1 MQTFACGYCIFLMQK
16 KNNILKR
23 NVTLHQNNYLYK
35 RLTLIN
41 VMMKQVNIQFPLR
54 MLGLLLG
61 LFLSV
66 GAFAQIE
73 VKGHVKDATGEPI
86 IGATVRVAGT
96 QTATVSDFDGN
107 FVLKAN
113 QGADI
118 TISYV
123 GYQQATVKAAPSL
136 TVTLQDDQTVL
147 QDVVVIG
154 YGTVRKSDATGS
166 VMSVEA
172 DQLNKGLATSPA
184 DLLQGKTPGVQITTN
199 SGAPGAGSTIRIR
212 GGSSLSASNDPL
224 IVIDGLP
231 ISSTE
236 ISGGDVLNTINPN
249 DIESFSILKDASA
262 TAIYGSRASNGVI
275 LITTKKGKAGSKP
288 RVNVDMSGSFKT
300 VAKKVDV
307 LGADAFREFFMAN
320 YGDNAD
326 AVAAL
331 GNANTK
337 WQDEIYRSA
346 FSEEINA
353 SVTGGYVS
361 KESTFKMPYRVSAGF
376 LNNDGT
382 LKTTGMSRG
391 TVGINLTPT
400 LLNDRLTINLNG
412 KGVFTH
418 NSYADEGAIGAAVQ
432 YDPLK
437 PVDSMWMSNG
447 APNTMS
453 TLNPVAMLNQ
463 QNKDSYVRRFVGNAQ
478 FDYKFKFLP
487 GLRANL
493 NLGLDFSTTTGW
505 NISDQ
510 YSEVSYH
517 DKVQNGTGAWEKY
530 TQLRRDQT
538 LEFYLAYAKELK
550 EIYSRFDVLAGYS
563 WQRFYNKTTDKKIA
577 NDGSGQEYDVSK
589 PIFMTESYLVSFY
602 GRLNYTL
609 LDRYLLTFTLR
620 DDGTSRFQNNK
631 WGLFPSAALAWR
643 ISEEPFMKNADWLSN
658 LKLRLGYGITG
669 QQNINQGDY
678 PSIPTVHTN
687 QGGSYYMFG
696 NGIVVPITAKGYA
709 SQIKWEETTTYNI
722 GLDFGFARNR
732 INGSIDVYKRKTN
745 DLLNKVPVAS
755 GTNLTNYLLMNV
767 GDMENK
773 GIEAALNVVPIEKK
787 DLRWEIGFNIAYNK
801 NKITRLTA
809 SDDPSYLGV
818 EAGDISGGVGNK
830 IQIQQVGNPI
840 NSFYVYQQVYD
851 EAGKPLEGV
860 YVDRN
865 FDGQIT
871 DDDRYVYYKPDAD
884 VNLGLNTE
892 LSYKKWTLSASLRSS
907 LGNYVYNNV
916 ASNTEMKADM
926 WTNNFICNRVSTAPY
941 SNFAQAQYK
950 SDYYVQ
956 NASFLK
962 LDKVTLAYNI
972 APWVRVNFTAQ
983 NIFTITKYDGVDPEV
998 ANGIDNNM
1006 YPRSRNFILGASF
1019 NF

>member
-1 MQTFACGYCIFLMQK
+1 
-16 KNNILKR
+16 
-23 NVTLHQNNYLYK
+23 
-35 RLTLIN
+35 
-41 VMMKQVNIQFPLR
+41 
-54 MLGLLLG
+54 MLGLILG

-73 VKGHVKDATGEPI
+73 VKGHVKDAAGEDI
-86 IGATVRVAGT
+86 IGATVRVEGT

-113 QGADI
+113 QGA
-118 TISYV
+118 TISVSYV
-123 GYQQATVKAAPSL
+123 GYQTATVKAAP
-136 TVTLQDDQTVL
+136 TVEVTLQDDATVL

-184 DLLQGKTPGVQITTN
+184 DLLQGKTPGVQIVST
-199 SGAPGAGSTIRIR
+199 SGAPGASSKIRIR

-236 ISGGDVLNTINPN
+236 ISGGDMLNTINPN

-288 RVNVDMSGSFKT
+288 RINVDMSGTFKT

-307 LGADAFREFFMAN
+307 LSADAFREFFMAN
-320 YGDNAD
+320 YGTNAD

-331 GNANTK
+331 GNANTN
-337 WQDEIYRSA
+337 WQDEIYRNTFA
-346 FSEEINA
+346 EEINA
-353 SVTGGYVS
+353 SVSGGYVS
-361 KESTFKMPYRVSAGF
+361 GNKVFKMPYRVSAGF
-376 LNNDGT
+376 LNNDGN

-391 TVGINLTPT
+391 NFGFNLTPT
-400 LLNDRLTINLNG
+400 LFDDRLTINLNG

-418 NSYADEGAIGAAVQ
+418 NKFADEGAIGSAIQ
-432 YDPLK
+432 YNPLK
-437 PVDSMWMSNG
+437 PVDNKWESNG

-453 TLNPVAMLNQ
+453 TLNPVFQLNEQ
-463 QNKDSYVRRFVGNAQ
+463 HKSSYVRRFVGNAQ
-478 FDYKFKFLP
+478 FDYKFKFLD

-493 NLGLDFSTTTGW
+493 NLGLDISTTSGW
-505 NISDQ
+505 NISDYQ
-510 YSEVSYH
+510 SEVSYH
-517 DKVQNGTGAWEKY
+517 NKVENGTGLWEKY

-550 EIYSRFDVLAGYS
+550 EINSRFDVLAGYS
-563 WQRFYNKTTDKKIA
+563 WQHFYNKTTNEKKS
-577 NDGSGQEYDVSK
+577 NDGNNKYLYGDPTLFK
-589 PIFMTESYLVSFY
+589 TESYLISFY
-602 GRLNYTL
+602 GRLNYTFM
-609 LDRYLLTFTLR
+609 DRYLLTFTIR

-631 WGLFPSAALAWR
+631 WGVFPSAALAWR
-643 ISEEPFMKNADWLSN
+643 INEENFMKNVDWLSN
-658 LKLRLGYGITG
+658 LKLRLGWGITG

-678 PSIPTVHTN
+678 PSIATYHTN
-687 QGGSYYMFG
+687 QHGSLYMFG
-696 NGIVVPITAKGYA
+696 NNVIIPITPKGYA

-722 GLDFGFARNR
+722 GLDFGFLGNR
-732 INGSIDVYKRKTN
+732 INGSIDVYMRKTK

-755 GTNLTNYLLMNV
+755 GTNLTNYLLTNV

-773 GIEAALNVVPIEKK
+773 GIEGALNVVPIEQK

-809 SDDPSYLGV
+809 SDDPSYPGV
-818 EAGDISGGVGNK
+818 EDGGISGGVGNK
-830 IQIQQVGNPI
+830 IQIQKVGNPM
-840 NSFYVYQQVYD
+840 NSFYVLQQVYD
-851 EAGKPLEGV
+851 ETGKPLEGI

-865 FDGQIT
+865 HDGQIT
-871 DDDRYVYYKPDAD
+871 DDDRYVYYKPDPD
-884 VNLGLNTE
+884 VIIGLNTE
-892 LSYKKWTLSASLRSS
+892 LSYKKWTLSAAFRSF

-941 SNFAQAQYK
+941 SNFKQAQYK

-962 LDKVTLAYNI
+962 LDKITLAYNI

-983 NIFTITKYDGVDPEV
+983 NVFTITKYDGVDPEV

>member
-1 MQTFACGYCIFLMQK
+1 
-16 KNNILKR
+16 
-23 NVTLHQNNYLYK
+23 
-35 RLTLIN
+35 
-41 VMMKQVNIQFPLR
+41 MKQVNIQFPLR

-66 GAFAQIE
+66 GAFAQID

-86 IGATVRVAGT
+86 IGATVRVANS
-96 QTATVSDFDGN
+96 QAATITDFDGN

-123 GYQQATVKAAPSL
+123 GYQAATVKAAPNL
-136 TVTLQDDQTVL
+136 TVTLQDDQTIL

-154 YGTVRKSDATGS
+154 YGTVKKSDATGS

-199 SGAPGAGSTIRIR
+199 SGAPGAGSKIRIR

-231 ISSTE
+231 ISSTD

-275 LITTKKGKAGSKP
+275 LITTKKGKAGAKP
-288 RVNVDMSGSFKT
+288 RINVDMSGTFKT

-331 GNANTK
+331 GSANTN
-337 WQDEIYRSA
+337 WQDEIYQTA
-346 FSEEINA
+346 FAEEINA

-361 KESTFKMPYRVSAGF
+361 KEKTFKMPYRVSAGF

-382 LKTTGMSRG
+382 LKTTAMNRS
-391 TVGINLTPT
+391 TVGFNLTPT
-400 LLNDRLTINLNG
+400 LLDDRLTINLNG

-432 YDPLK
+432 YNPLK
-437 PVDSMWMSNG
+437 PVDYKWESNG

-453 TLNPVAMLNQ
+453 TLNPVAMLNE

-478 FDYKFKFLP
+478 FDYKFKFLD

-493 NLGLDFSTTTGW
+493 NLGLDISTTSGW
-505 NISDQ
+505 NVSDYQ
-510 YSEVSYH
+510 SEISYH
-517 DKVQNGTGAWEKY
+517 NKIENGTGAWEKY

-538 LEFYLAYAKELK
+538 LEFYLAYARELK
-550 EIYSRFDVLAGYS
+550 EISSRFDVMAGYS
-563 WQRFYNKTTDKKIA
+563 WQHFYNETTNDKVA
-577 NDGSGQEYDVSK
+577 NDGSNARIYGDPTLYK
-589 PIFMTESYLVSFY
+589 TESYLISFY

-609 LDRYLLTFTLR
+609 LDRYLFTFTLR

-643 ISEEPFMKNADWLSN
+643 ISEEPFLQNVDWLSN

-669 QQNINQGDY
+669 QQNINSGDY
-678 PSIPTVHTN
+678 PSIATYHTN
-687 QGGSYYMFG
+687 QSGSFYMFG
-696 NGIVVPITAKGYA
+696 NGVVIPVTPRGFDPD
-709 SQIKWEETTTYNI
+709 IKWEETTTYNI

-732 INGSIDVYKRKTN
+732 INGSIDVYKRKTK

-801 NKITRLTA
+801 NEITKLTA
-809 SDDPSYLGV
+809 SEDPSYLGV
-818 EAGDISGGVGNK
+818 ETGGISGGVGNN

-840 NSFYVYQQVYD
+840 NSFFVFQQVYGED
-851 EAGKPLEGV
+851 GKPLEGV

-865 FDGQIT
+865 YDGQIT

-884 VNLGLNTE
+884 VNIGLNTE

-956 NASFLK
+956 NASYLK
-962 LDKVTLAYNI
+962 LDKVTLAYNLTD
-972 APWVRVNFTAQ
+972 WCRLNFTAQ
-983 NIFTITKYDGVDPEV
+983 NIFTITNYDGVDPEV
-998 ANGIDNNM
+998 GNGIDNNM

>member
-1 MQTFACGYCIFLMQK
+1 
-16 KNNILKR
+16 
-23 NVTLHQNNYLYK
+23 
-35 RLTLIN
+35 
-41 VMMKQVNIQFPLR
+41 MMKQVNIQIPLR

-86 IGATVRVAGT
+86 IGATVRVDGT

-113 QGADI
+113 QGANI

-123 GYQQATVKAAPSL
+123 GYQNATVKAAPSVE
-136 TVTLQDDQTVL
+136 VTLVDDETVL

-184 DLLQGKTPGVQITTN
+184 DLLQGKTPGVQITTDG
-199 SGAPGAGSTIRIR
+199 GAPGAGAKIRIR

-231 ISSTE
+231 ISSTD

-275 LITTKKGKAGSKP
+275 LITTKKGKAGAKP
-288 RVNVDMSGSFKT
+288 RVNIDMSGTFKT

-307 LGADAFREFFMAN
+307 LSPEAFRNFFMNN

-331 GNANTK
+331 GTSSTK
-337 WQDEIYRSA
+337 WQDEIYRTA
-346 FSEEINA
+346 FAEEINA

-361 KESTFKMPYRVSAGF
+361 GSKAFKMPYRVSAGF

-400 LLNDRLTINLNG
+400 LLDDRLTINLNG

-418 NSYADEGAIGAAVQ
+418 NKFADEGAIGAAVQ

-437 PVDSMWMSNG
+437 PVDHKWENNG
-447 APNTMS
+447 VINTMS
-453 TLNPVAMLNQ
+453 TLNPVAMLNEQ
-463 QNKDSYVRRFVGNAQ
+463 HRSSYVRRFVGNAQ
-478 FDYKFKFLP
+478 FDYKFKFLD

-493 NLGLDFSTTTGW
+493 NLGLDFSTTSGW
-505 NISDQ
+505 TVSDPG
-510 YSEVSYH
+510 SEVSYH
-517 DKVQNGTGAWEKY
+517 NKVENGTGAWEKY

-550 EIYSRFDVLAGYS
+550 QIYSRFDILAGYS
-563 WQRFYNKTTDKKIA
+563 WQHFYNKTTDEKKA
-577 NDGSGQEYDVSK
+577 NDGSGLEYPVSK
-589 PIFMTESYLVSFY
+589 PLFKTESYLISFY

-631 WGLFPSAALAWR
+631 WGVFPSAALAWR
-643 ISEEPFMKNADWLSN
+643 VNEESFLKNVDWLSN
-658 LKLRLGYGITG
+658 LKLRLGWGITG
-669 QQNINQGDY
+669 QQNIGQGDY
-678 PSIPTVHTN
+678 PSIPTYHTN
-687 QGGSYYMFG
+687 QAGSLYQFG
-696 NGIVVPITAKGYA
+696 NSVITPITPRGYA
-709 SQIKWEETTTYNI
+709 AEIKWEETTTYNI
-722 GLDFGFARNR
+722 GLDFGFANNR
-732 INGSIDVYKRKTN
+732 INGSVDVYQRKTK
-745 DLLNKVPVAS
+745 DLLNEVPVAS

-773 GIEAALNVVPIEKK
+773 GIEVALNFVPIEKK
-787 DLRWEIGFNIAYNK
+787 DLHWEFGVNLAYNK

-818 EAGDISGGVGNK
+818 ETGDISGGVGNH
-830 IQIQQVGNPI
+830 IQIHQVGNPMS
-840 NSFYVYQQVYD
+840 SFFVFQQVYD

-865 FDGQIT
+865 RDGQIT
-871 DDDRYVYYKPDAD
+871 DDDRYIYYKPDAD
-884 VNLGLNTE
+884 VNIGFNTE
-892 LSYKKWTLSASLRSS
+892 VSYKKWTLSASLRSS
-907 LGNYVYNNV
+907 LGNYVYNNI

-926 WTNNFICNRVSTAPY
+926 WTNSFICNRVSTAPY
-941 SNFAQAQYK
+941 TNFNQAQYR

-956 NASFLK
+956 NASYLK

-972 APWVRVNFTAQ
+972 TDWVRVNFTAQ
-983 NIFTITKYDGVDPEV
+983 NIFTITNYDGVDPEV
-998 ANGIDNNM
+998 GNGIDNNM
-1006 YPRSRNFILGASF
+1006 YPRPRNFILGASF

>member
-1 MQTFACGYCIFLMQK
+1 
-16 KNNILKR
+16 
-23 NVTLHQNNYLYK
+23 
-35 RLTLIN
+35 
-41 VMMKQVNIQFPLR
+41 MKQVNIQIPLR

-86 IGATVRVAGT
+86 IGATVRVVGT

-123 GYQQATVKAAPSL
+123 GYQTLTVKAAPSL
-136 TVTLQDDQTVL
+136 NVTLQDDQTVL

-199 SGAPGAGSTIRIR
+199 GGAPGAGSTIRIR

-231 ISSTE
+231 ISSTG

-275 LITTKKGKAGSKP
+275 LITTKKGKAGAKP
-288 RVNVDMSGSFKT
+288 RVNVDMSGTFKT

-307 LGADAFREFFMAN
+307 LGGDSFRDFFMAN
-320 YGDNAD
+320 YGDNES

-331 GNANTK
+331 GSANTN
-337 WQDEIYRSA
+337 WQDEIYKEA
-346 FSEEINA
+346 FAEEINA

-361 KESTFKMPYRVSAGF
+361 KEGGFKMPYRVSAGF
-376 LNNDGT
+376 LNNDGN
-382 LKTTGMSRG
+382 LKTSNMNRS
-391 TVGINLTPT
+391 TVGFNLTPT
-400 LLNDRLTINLNG
+400 LLEDRLTINLNG

-418 NSYADEGAIGAAVQ
+418 NSFADEGAIGAAVQ
-432 YDPLK
+432 YNPLQ
-437 PVDSMWMSNG
+437 PVYNSDGSFFRWESNG

-453 TLNPVAMLNQ
+453 TLNPVAMLNE

-478 FDYKFKFLP
+478 FDYKFKFLE

-505 NISDQ
+505 NVTDKE
-510 YSEVSYH
+510 SEISYH
-517 DKVQNGTGAWEKY
+517 NKVENGTGLWEKY

-550 EIYSRFDVLAGYS
+550 EISSRFDVLAGYS
-563 WQRFYNKTTDKKIA
+563 WQHFFNKTTDDKVS
-577 NDGSGQEYDVSK
+577 NDGNNTLLYGDPTLFK
-589 PIFMTESYLVSFY
+589 TESYLVSFY

-643 ISEEPFMKNADWLSN
+643 ISEEPFLKNADWLSN

-678 PSIPTVHTN
+678 PSIPTYHTN
-687 QGGSYYMFG
+687 QHGSLYWFG
-696 NGIVVPITAKGYA
+696 NSVITPITPKGYA
-709 SQIKWEETTTYNI
+709 AQIKWEETTTYNI

-732 INGSIDVYKRKTN
+732 INGSIDVYQRKTK
-745 DLLNKVPVAS
+745 DLLNTVPVAA

-767 GDMENK
+767 GDLENK
-773 GIEAALNVVPIEKK
+773 GIEGALNVVPIEKK
-787 DLRWEIGFNIAYNK
+787 DLRWEIGINVAYNK
-801 NKITRLTA
+801 NEITRLTA
-809 SDDPSYLGV
+809 SDDPSYPGV
-818 EAGDISGGVGNK
+818 ETGGISGGVGNNV
-830 IQIQQVGNPI
+830 QIHKVGNPVS
-840 NSFYVYQQVYD
+840 SFYVYQQVYD

-865 FDGQIT
+865 HDGQIT

-884 VNLGLNTE
+884 VNIGLNTE

-926 WTNNFICNRVSTAPY
+926 WTNNFICNRVATAPY
-941 SNFAQAQYK
+941 TNFSQAQYK

-972 APWVRVNFTAQ
+972 CDWARVNFTAQ
-983 NIFTITKYDGVDPEV
+983 NLFTITNYDGVDPEV
-998 ANGIDNNM
+998 AGGIDNNM

>member
-1 MQTFACGYCIFLMQK
+1 
-16 KNNILKR
+16 
-23 NVTLHQNNYLYK
+23 
-35 RLTLIN
+35 
-41 VMMKQVNIQFPLR
+41 
-54 MLGLLLG
+54 MLALFVGLLLT
-61 LFLSV
+61 V
-66 GAFAQIE
+66 GAFAQQIT

-86 IGATVRVAGT
+86 IGATVKVAGA
-96 QTATVSDFDGN
+96 QQGTVSDFDGN
-107 FVLKAN
+107 FTLKAD
-113 QGADI
+113 QGQ
-118 TISYV
+118 TLSVSYI
-123 GYQQATVKAAPSL
+123 GYQTATVKAAPSIQ
-136 TVTLQDDQTVL
+136 VTLLDDQTVL

-154 YGTVRKSDATGS
+154 YGTVKKSDATGS

-184 DLLQGKTPGVQITTN
+184 DLLQGKTPGVSITTN
-199 SGAPGAGSTIRIR
+199 SGAPGAGSKIRIR

-231 ISSTE
+231 ISSTD

-275 LITTKKGKAGSKP
+275 LITTKKGKAGAKP
-288 RVNVDMSGSFKT
+288 RVSIDMSASVKT

-307 LGADAFREFFMAN
+307 LGADAFRDFFMAN
-320 YGDNAD
+320 YGGNAD

-331 GNANTK
+331 GNASTK
-337 WQDEIYRSA
+337 WQDEIYRTA

-353 SVTGGYVS
+353 SVAGGYVA
-361 KESTFKMPYRVSAGF
+361 KELDFKMPYRLSAGF

-391 TVGINLTPT
+391 TVGLNLTPT
-400 LLNDRLTINLNG
+400 LLEDRLTINLNG

-437 PVDSMWMSNG
+437 PVYNDDGTFHYWMSNG

-453 TLNPVAMLNQ
+453 TLNPVALLEQ

-478 FDYKFKFLP
+478 FDYKFKFLE

-505 NISDQ
+505 NVSDYQ
-510 YSEVSYH
+510 SETSYH
-517 DKVQNGTGAWEKY
+517 DKTQNGTGAWEKY

-550 EIYSRFDVLAGYS
+550 ELKSRFDVLGGYS
-563 WQRFYNKTTDKKIA
+563 WQRFYNSTTDMKIA
-577 NDGSGQEYDVSK
+577 NDGSEKEYSVDK
-589 PIFMTESYLVSFY
+589 PVFKTESYLVSFY

-609 LDRYLLTFTLR
+609 MDRYLLTATLR
-620 DDGTSRFQNNK
+620 NDGTSRFQNNK
-631 WGLFPSAALAWR
+631 WGLFPSVALAWR
-643 ISEEPFMKNADWLSN
+643 ISEEAFLKNVDALSN

-678 PSIPTVHTN
+678 PSIATYHTN

-696 NGIVVPITAKGYA
+696 NNVIVPITAKGYD
-709 SQIKWEETTTYNI
+709 SNIKWEETTTYNV
-722 GLDFGFARNR
+722 GLDFGFLRNR
-732 INGSIDVYKRKTN
+732 INGSIDVYKRVTN

-773 GIEAALNVVPIEKK
+773 GIEVALNVVPIEQK
-787 DLRWEIGFNIAYNK
+787 DLRWEIGVNVAYNK
-801 NKITRLTA
+801 NEITRLTA

-818 EAGDISGGVGNK
+818 ETGDISGGVGNH

-840 NSFYVYQQVYD
+840 NSFYVFQQVYD

-865 FDGQIT
+865 RDGKIT

-884 VNLGLNTE
+884 VNIGLNTE

-926 WTNNFICNRVSTAPY
+926 WTNNFICNRVESATY
-941 SNFAQAQYK
+941 SDFSQAQYR
-950 SDYYVQ
+950 SDYYVE
-956 NASFLK
+956 NASWLK

-972 APWVRVNFTAQ
+972 CDWARVNFTAQ
-983 NIFTITKYDGVDPEV
+983 NVFTITNYKGVDPEV
-998 ANGIDNNM
+998 GNGIDNNM
-1006 YPRSRNFILGASF
+1006 YPRPRTFLVGASF

>member
-1 MQTFACGYCIFLMQK
+1 
-16 KNNILKR
+16 
-23 NVTLHQNNYLYK
+23 
-35 RLTLIN
+35 
-41 VMMKQVNIQFPLR
+41 MKQVNIQVPLR
-54 MLGLLLG
+54 MLGLILG

-73 VKGHVKDATGEPI
+73 VKGHVKDATGEDI
-86 IGATVRVAGT
+86 IGATVRVEGT

-113 QGADI
+113 EGATI
-118 TISYV
+118 TVSYV
-123 GYQQATVKAAPSL
+123 GYQTATVKAAP
-136 TVTLQDDQTVL
+136 TVEVTLVDDETVL

-154 YGTVRKSDATGS
+154 YGSVRKSDATGS

-184 DLLQGKTPGVQITTN
+184 DLLQGKTPGVQIVTN
-199 SGAPGAGSTIRIR
+199 SGAPGAGAKIRIR

-236 ISGGDVLNTINPN
+236 ISGGDMLNTINPN

-288 RVNVDMSGSFKT
+288 RINVDMSGTFKT

-307 LGADAFREFFMAN
+307 LSADAFREFFMAN
-320 YGDNAD
+320 YGTNAD

-331 GNANTK
+331 GNANTN
-337 WQDEIYRSA
+337 WQDEIYRNTFA
-346 FSEEINA
+346 EEINA
-353 SVTGGYVS
+353 SVSGGYVS
-361 KESTFKMPYRVSAGF
+361 GNKTFKMPYRVSAGF
-376 LNNDGT
+376 LNNDGN
-382 LKTTGMSRG
+382 LKTTGMSRTNFG
-391 TVGINLTPT
+391 FNLTPT
-400 LLNDRLTINLNG
+400 LFDDRLTINLNG

-418 NSYADEGAIGAAVQ
+418 NKFADEGAIGSAIQ
-432 YDPLK
+432 YNPLK
-437 PVDSMWMSNG
+437 SVDSKWESNG

-453 TLNPVAMLNQ
+453 TLNPVFQLNEQ
-463 QNKDSYVRRFVGNAQ
+463 HKSSYVRRFVGNAQ
-478 FDYKFKFLP
+478 FDYKFKFLD

-493 NLGLDFSTTTGW
+493 NLGLDISTTSGW
-505 NISDQ
+505 NISDYQ
-510 YSEVSYH
+510 SEVSYH
-517 DKVQNGTGAWEKY
+517 NKVENGTGLFEKY

-563 WQRFYNKTTDKKIA
+563 WQHFYNKTTNEKVS
-577 NDGSGQEYDVSK
+577 NDGNNTYLYGDPTLFK
-589 PIFMTESYLVSFY
+589 TESFLISFY

-609 LDRYLLTFTLR
+609 LDRYLLTFTIR

-631 WGLFPSAALAWR
+631 WGVFPSAALAWR
-643 ISEEPFMKNADWLSN
+643 ISEENFMKSADWLSN
-658 LKLRLGYGITG
+658 LKLRLGWGITG

-678 PSIPTVHTN
+678 PSIATYHTN
-687 QGGSYYMFG
+687 QHGSLYMFG
-696 NGIVVPITAKGYA
+696 NNVIIPITPKGYA
-709 SQIKWEETTTYNI
+709 PQIKWEETTTYNI
-722 GLDFGFARNR
+722 GLDFGFLGNR
-732 INGSIDVYKRKTN
+732 INGSIDVYQRKTK

-755 GTNLTNYLLMNV
+755 GTNLTNYLLTNV

-773 GIEAALNVVPIEKK
+773 GIEGALNVVPIEQK
-787 DLRWEIGFNIAYNK
+787 DLRLEIGFNITYNK

-809 SDDPSYLGV
+809 SDDPSYPGV
-818 EAGDISGGVGNK
+818 EDGGISGGVGNK
-830 IQIQQVGNPI
+830 IQIQKVGNPM
-840 NSFYVYQQVYD
+840 NSFYVLQQVYD

-865 FDGQIT
+865 HDGQIT
-871 DDDRYVYYKPDAD
+871 DDDRYVYYKPDPD
-884 VNLGLNTE
+884 VIIGLNTE
-892 LSYKKWTLSASLRSS
+892 LSYKKWTFSAAFRSF

-941 SNFAQAQYK
+941 SNFQQAQYK

-962 LDKVTLAYNI
+962 LDKVTVAYNI

-983 NIFTITKYDGVDPEV
+983 NVFTISKYDGVDPEV

>member
-1 MQTFACGYCIFLMQK
+1 
-16 KNNILKR
+16 
-23 NVTLHQNNYLYK
+23 
-35 RLTLIN
+35 
-41 VMMKQVNIQFPLR
+41 MMKQVNIQIPLR

-86 IGATVRVAGT
+86 IGATVRVDGT

-113 QGADI
+113 QGANI

-123 GYQQATVKAAPSL
+123 GYQNATVKAAPSVE
-136 TVTLQDDQTVL
+136 VTLVDDETVL

-184 DLLQGKTPGVQITTN
+184 DLLQGKTPGVQITTDG
-199 SGAPGAGSTIRIR
+199 GAPGAGAKIRIR

-231 ISSTE
+231 ISSTD

-275 LITTKKGKAGSKP
+275 LITTKKGKAGAKP
-288 RVNVDMSGSFKT
+288 RVNIDMSGTFKT

-307 LGADAFREFFMAN
+307 LSPEAFRDFFMAN

-331 GNANTK
+331 GTSSTK
-337 WQDEIYRSA
+337 WQDEIYRTA
-346 FSEEINA
+346 FAEEINA

-361 KESTFKMPYRVSAGF
+361 GSKAFKMPYRVSAGF

-400 LLNDRLTINLNG
+400 LLDDRLTINLNG

-418 NSYADEGAIGAAVQ
+418 NKFADEGAIGAAVQ

-437 PVDSMWMSNG
+437 PVDHKWENNG
-447 APNTMS
+447 VINTMS
-453 TLNPVAMLNQ
+453 TLNPVAMLNEQ
-463 QNKDSYVRRFVGNAQ
+463 HRSSYVRRFVGNAQ
-478 FDYKFKFLP
+478 FDYKFKFLD

-493 NLGLDFSTTTGW
+493 NLGLDFSTTSGW
-505 NISDQ
+505 TVSDPG
-510 YSEVSYH
+510 SEVSYH
-517 DKVQNGTGAWEKY
+517 NKVENGTGAWEKY

-550 EIYSRFDVLAGYS
+550 QIYSRFDILAGYS
-563 WQRFYNKTTDKKIA
+563 WQHFYNKTTDEKKA
-577 NDGSGQEYDVSK
+577 NDGSGLEYPVSK
-589 PIFMTESYLVSFY
+589 PLFKTESYLISFY

-631 WGLFPSAALAWR
+631 WGVFPSAALAWR
-643 ISEEPFMKNADWLSN
+643 VNEESFLKNVDWLSN
-658 LKLRLGYGITG
+658 LKLRLGWGITG
-669 QQNINQGDY
+669 QQNIGQGDY
-678 PSIPTVHTN
+678 PSIPTYHTN
-687 QGGSYYMFG
+687 QAGSLYQFG
-696 NGIVVPITAKGYA
+696 NSVITPITPRGYA
-709 SQIKWEETTTYNI
+709 AEIKWEETTTYNI
-722 GLDFGFARNR
+722 GLDFGFANNR
-732 INGSIDVYKRKTN
+732 INGSVDVYQRKTK
-745 DLLNKVPVAS
+745 DLLNEVPVAS

-773 GIEAALNVVPIEKK
+773 GIEVALNFVPIEKK
-787 DLRWEIGFNIAYNK
+787 DLHWEFGVNLAYNK

-818 EAGDISGGVGNK
+818 ETGGISGGVGNH
-830 IQIQQVGNPI
+830 IQIHQVGNPMS
-840 NSFYVYQQVYD
+840 SFFVFQQVYD

-865 FDGQIT
+865 RDGQIT
-871 DDDRYVYYKPDAD
+871 DDDRYIYYKPDAD
-884 VNLGLNTE
+884 VNIGFNTE
-892 LSYKKWTLSASLRSS
+892 VSYKKWTLSASLRSS
-907 LGNYVYNNV
+907 LGNYVYNNI

-926 WTNNFICNRVSTAPY
+926 WTNSFICNRVSTAPY
-941 SNFAQAQYK
+941 TNFNQAQYR

-956 NASFLK
+956 NASYLK

-972 APWVRVNFTAQ
+972 TDWVRVNFTAQ
-983 NIFTITKYDGVDPEV
+983 NIFTITNYDGVDPEV
-998 ANGIDNNM
+998 GNGIDNNM
-1006 YPRSRNFILGASF
+1006 YPRPRNFIIGASF

>member
-1 MQTFACGYCIFLMQK
+1 
-16 KNNILKR
+16 
-23 NVTLHQNNYLYK
+23 
-35 RLTLIN
+35 
-41 VMMKQVNIQFPLR
+41 MKQVNIQFPLR
-54 MLGLLLG
+54 MLGLILG

-66 GAFAQIE
+66 SAFAQIE
-73 VKGHVKDATGEPI
+73 VKGHVKDAAGEDI
-86 IGATVRVAGT
+86 IGATVRVDGT
-96 QTATVSDFDGN
+96 QTATVTDFDGN

-113 QGADI
+113 QGATI
-118 TISYV
+118 LISYV
-123 GYQQATVKAAPSL
+123 GYQTATVKAAPSVE
-136 TVTLQDDQTVL
+136 VTLVDDETVL

-184 DLLQGKTPGVQITTN
+184 DLLQGKTPGVQITTDG
-199 SGAPGAGSTIRIR
+199 GAPGAGAKIRIR

-231 ISSTE
+231 ISSTG

-275 LITTKKGKAGSKP
+275 LITTKKGKAGAKP
-288 RVNVDMSGSFKT
+288 RVNIDLSGTFKT

-307 LGADAFREFFMAN
+307 LSPEAFRDFFMAN

-331 GNANTK
+331 GTSSTK

-346 FSEEINA
+346 FAEEINA

-361 KESTFKMPYRVSAGF
+361 GSKAFKMPYRVSAGF

-400 LLNDRLTINLNG
+400 LLDDRLTINLNG

-418 NSYADEGAIGAAVQ
+418 NKFYDPGVIPAAVQ

-437 PVDSMWMSNG
+437 PVDHKWENNG
-447 APNTMS
+447 VINTMS
-453 TLNPVAMLNQ
+453 TLNPVALLNEQ
-463 QNKDSYVRRFVGNAQ
+463 HRSSYVRRFVGNAQ
-478 FDYKFKFLP
+478 FDYKFKFLD

-493 NLGLDFSTTTGW
+493 NLGLDFSTTSGW
-505 NISDQ
+505 TVSDPG
-510 YSEVSYH
+510 SEVSYH
-517 DKVQNGTGAWEKY
+517 NKVENGTGAWEKY

-550 EIYSRFDVLAGYS
+550 QIYSRFDILAGYS
-563 WQRFYNKTTDKKIA
+563 WQHFYNKTTSDKKA
-577 NDGSGQEYDVSK
+577 NDGSEARIYGDPTLFK
-589 PIFMTESYLVSFY
+589 TESYLISFY

-631 WGLFPSAALAWR
+631 WGVFPSAALAWR
-643 ISEEPFMKNADWLSN
+643 VNEESFLKNVDWLSN
-658 LKLRLGYGITG
+658 LKLRLGWGITG
-669 QQNINQGDY
+669 QQNIGQGDY
-678 PSIPTVHTN
+678 PSIPTYHTN
-687 QGGSYYMFG
+687 QAGSLYQFG
-696 NGIVVPITAKGYA
+696 NSVITPITPKGYA
-709 SQIKWEETTTYNI
+709 AEIKWEETTTYNI
-722 GLDFGFARNR
+722 GLDFGFVNNR
-732 INGSIDVYKRKTN
+732 INGSVDVYQRKTK
-745 DLLNKVPVAS
+745 DLLNEVPVAS

-773 GIEAALNVVPIEKK
+773 GIEVALNFVPIEKK
-787 DLRWEIGFNIAYNK
+787 DLHWEFGVNLAYNK

-818 EAGDISGGVGNK
+818 ETGGISGGVGNH
-830 IQIQQVGNPI
+830 IQIHQVGNPMS
-840 NSFYVYQQVYD
+840 SFFVFQQVYD

-865 FDGQIT
+865 RDGQIT
-871 DDDRYVYYKPDAD
+871 DDDRYIYYKPDAD
-884 VNLGLNTE
+884 VNIGFNTE
-892 LSYKKWTLSASLRSS
+892 VSYKKWTLSASLRSS
-907 LGNYVYNNV
+907 LGNYVYNNI

-926 WTNNFICNRVSTAPY
+926 WTNSFICNRVSTAPY
-941 SNFAQAQYK
+941 TNFNQAQYR

-956 NASFLK
+956 NASYLK

-972 APWVRVNFTAQ
+972 TDWVRVNFTAQ
-983 NIFTITKYDGVDPEV
+983 NIFTITNYDGVDPEV
-998 ANGIDNNM
+998 GNGIDNNM
-1006 YPRSRNFILGASF
+1006 YPRPRNFILGASF

>member
-1 MQTFACGYCIFLMQK
+1 
-16 KNNILKR
+16 
-23 NVTLHQNNYLYK
+23 
-35 RLTLIN
+35 
-41 VMMKQVNIQFPLR
+41 MKQVNIQVPSR
-54 MLGLLLG
+54 MLALFVGLLLT
-61 LFLSV
+61 V
-66 GAFAQIE
+66 GAFAQQIT

-86 IGATVRVAGT
+86 IGATVKVAGA
-96 QTATVSDFDGN
+96 QQGTVSDFDGN
-107 FVLKAN
+107 FTLKAD
-113 QGADI
+113 QGQ
-118 TISYV
+118 TLSVSYI
-123 GYQQATVKAAPSL
+123 GYQTATVKAAPSIQ
-136 TVTLQDDQTVL
+136 VTLLDDQTVL

-154 YGTVRKSDATGS
+154 YGTVKKSDATGS

-184 DLLQGKTPGVQITTN
+184 DLLQGKTPGVSITTN
-199 SGAPGAGSTIRIR
+199 SGAPGAGSKIRIR

-231 ISSTE
+231 ISSTD

-275 LITTKKGKAGSKP
+275 LITTKKGKAGAKP
-288 RVNVDMSGSFKT
+288 RVSIDMSASVKT

-307 LGADAFREFFMAN
+307 LGADAFRDFFMAN
-320 YGDNAD
+320 YGGNAD

-331 GNANTK
+331 GNASTK
-337 WQDEIYRSA
+337 WQDEIYRTA

-353 SVTGGYVS
+353 SVAGGYVA
-361 KESTFKMPYRVSAGF
+361 KELDFKMPYRLSAGF

-391 TVGINLTPT
+391 TVGLNLTPT
-400 LLNDRLTINLNG
+400 LLEDRLTINLNG

-437 PVDSMWMSNG
+437 PVYNDDGTFHYWMSNG

-453 TLNPVAMLNQ
+453 TLNPVALLEQ

-478 FDYKFKFLP
+478 FDYKFKFLE

-505 NISDQ
+505 NVSDYQ
-510 YSEVSYH
+510 SETSYH
-517 DKVQNGTGAWEKY
+517 DKTQNGTGAWEKY

-550 EIYSRFDVLAGYS
+550 ELKSRFDVLGGYS
-563 WQRFYNKTTDKKIA
+563 WQRFYNSTTDMKIA
-577 NDGSGQEYDVSK
+577 NDGSEKEYSVDK
-589 PIFMTESYLVSFY
+589 PVFKTESYLVSFY

-609 LDRYLLTFTLR
+609 MDRYLLTATLR
-620 DDGTSRFQNNK
+620 NDGTSRFQNNK
-631 WGLFPSAALAWR
+631 WGLFPSVALAWR
-643 ISEEPFMKNADWLSN
+643 ISEEAFLKNVDALSN

-678 PSIPTVHTN
+678 PSIATYHTN

-696 NGIVVPITAKGYA
+696 NNVIVPITAKGYD
-709 SQIKWEETTTYNI
+709 SNIKWEETTTYNV
-722 GLDFGFARNR
+722 GLDFGFLRNR
-732 INGSIDVYKRKTN
+732 INGSIDVYKRVTN

-773 GIEAALNVVPIEKK
+773 GIEVALNVVPIEQK
-787 DLRWEIGFNIAYNK
+787 DLRWEIGVNVAYNK
-801 NKITRLTA
+801 NEITRLTA

-818 EAGDISGGVGNK
+818 ETGDISGGVGNH

-840 NSFYVYQQVYD
+840 NSFYVFQQVYD

-865 FDGQIT
+865 RDGKIT

-884 VNLGLNTE
+884 VNIGLNTE

-926 WTNNFICNRVSTAPY
+926 WTNNFICNRVESATC
-941 SNFAQAQYK
+941 SNFAQAQYR
-950 SDYYVQ
+950 SDYYVE
-956 NASFLK
+956 NASWLK

-972 APWVRVNFTAQ
+972 CDWARVNLTAQ
-983 NIFTITKYDGVDPEV
+983 NVFTITNYKGVDPEV
-998 ANGIDNNM
+998 GNGIDNNM
-1006 YPRSRNFILGASF
+1006 YPRPRTFLVGASF

>member
-1 MQTFACGYCIFLMQK
+1 
-16 KNNILKR
+16 
-23 NVTLHQNNYLYK
+23 
-35 RLTLIN
+35 
-41 VMMKQVNIQFPLR
+41 MMKQVNIQIPLR
-54 MLGLLLG
+54 MLGLILG

-73 VKGHVKDATGEPI
+73 VKGHVKDAAGEDI
-86 IGATVRVAGT
+86 IGATVRVEGT

-107 FVLKAN
+107 FVLKAKE
-113 QGADI
+113 GA
-118 TISYV
+118 TLVVSYV
-123 GYQQATVKAAPSL
+123 GYQNATVKAAP
-136 TVTLQDDQTVL
+136 TVEVTLVDDETVL

-154 YGTVRKSDATGS
+154 YGSVRKSDATGS

-184 DLLQGKTPGVQITTN
+184 DLLQGKTPGVQIVTN
-199 SGAPGAGSTIRIR
+199 SGAPGAGAKIRIR

-236 ISGGDVLNTINPN
+236 ISGGDMLNTINPN

-288 RVNVDMSGSFKT
+288 RINVDMSGTFKT

-307 LGADAFREFFMAN
+307 LSADAFREFFMAN
-320 YGDNAD
+320 YGTNAD

-331 GNANTK
+331 GNANTN
-337 WQDEIYRSA
+337 WQDEIYRNTFA
-346 FSEEINA
+346 EEINA
-353 SVTGGYVS
+353 SVSGGYVS
-361 KESTFKMPYRVSAGF
+361 GNKTFKMPYRVSAGF
-376 LNNDGT
+376 LNNDGN
-382 LKTTGMSRG
+382 LKTTGMSRTNFG
-391 TVGINLTPT
+391 FNLTPT
-400 LLNDRLTINLNG
+400 LFDDRLTINLNG

-418 NSYADEGAIGAAVQ
+418 NKFADEGAIGSAIQ
-432 YDPLK
+432 YNPLK
-437 PVDSMWMSNG
+437 SVDSKWESNG

-453 TLNPVAMLNQ
+453 TLNPVFQLNEQ
-463 QNKDSYVRRFVGNAQ
+463 HKSSYVRRFVGNAQ
-478 FDYKFKFLP
+478 FDYKFKFLD

-493 NLGLDFSTTTGW
+493 NLGLDISTTSGW
-505 NISDQ
+505 NISDYQ
-510 YSEVSYH
+510 SEVSYH
-517 DKVQNGTGAWEKY
+517 NKVENGTGLFEKY

-563 WQRFYNKTTDKKIA
+563 WQHFYNKTTNEKVS
-577 NDGSGQEYDVSK
+577 NDGNNTYLYGDPTLFK
-589 PIFMTESYLVSFY
+589 TESFLISFY

-609 LDRYLLTFTLR
+609 LDRYLLTFTIR

-631 WGLFPSAALAWR
+631 WGVFPSAALAWR
-643 ISEEPFMKNADWLSN
+643 ISEENFMKSADWLSN
-658 LKLRLGYGITG
+658 LKLRLGWGITG

-678 PSIPTVHTN
+678 PSIATYHTN
-687 QGGSYYMFG
+687 QHGSLYMFG
-696 NGIVVPITAKGYA
+696 NNVIIPITPKGYA
-709 SQIKWEETTTYNI
+709 PKIKWEETTTYNI
-722 GLDFGFARNR
+722 GLDFGFLGNR
-732 INGSIDVYKRKTN
+732 INGSIDVYQRKTK

-755 GTNLTNYLLMNV
+755 GTNLTNYLLTNV

-773 GIEAALNVVPIEKK
+773 GIEGALNVVPIEQK
-787 DLRWEIGFNIAYNK
+787 DLRLEIGFNITYNK

-809 SDDPSYLGV
+809 SDDPSYPGV
-818 EAGDISGGVGNK
+818 EDGGISGGVGNK
-830 IQIQQVGNPI
+830 IQIQKVGNPM
-840 NSFYVYQQVYD
+840 NSFYVLQQVYD

-865 FDGQIT
+865 HDGQIT
-871 DDDRYVYYKPDAD
+871 DDDRYVYYKPDPD
-884 VNLGLNTE
+884 VIIGLNTE
-892 LSYKKWTLSASLRSS
+892 LSYKKWTFSAAFRSF

-941 SNFAQAQYK
+941 SNFQQAQYK

-962 LDKVTLAYNI
+962 LDKVTVAYNI

-983 NIFTITKYDGVDPEV
+983 NVFTISKYDGVDPEV

>member
-1 MQTFACGYCIFLMQK
+1 
-16 KNNILKR
+16 
-23 NVTLHQNNYLYK
+23 
-35 RLTLIN
+35 
-41 VMMKQVNIQFPLR
+41 MKQVNIQVPLR
-54 MLGLLLG
+54 MLG
-61 LFLSV
+61 
-66 GAFAQIE
+66 
-73 VKGHVKDATGEPI
+73 DAAGEDI
-86 IGATVRVAGT
+86 IGATIRVEGT

-113 QGADI
+113 EGA
-118 TISYV
+118 TLVVSYV
-123 GYQQATVKAAPSL
+123 GYQNATVKAAPFVE
-136 TVTLQDDQTVL
+136 VTLQDDATVL

-184 DLLQGKTPGVQITTN
+184 DLLQGKTPGVQIVST
-199 SGAPGAGSTIRIR
+199 SGAPGASSKIRIR

-236 ISGGDVLNTINPN
+236 ISGGDMLNTINPN

-288 RVNVDMSGSFKT
+288 RINVDMSGTFKT

-307 LGADAFREFFMAN
+307 LSADAFREFFMAN
-320 YGDNAD
+320 YGTNAD

-331 GNANTK
+331 GNANTN
-337 WQDEIYRSA
+337 WQDEIYRNTFA
-346 FSEEINA
+346 EEINA
-353 SVTGGYVS
+353 SVSGGYVS
-361 KESTFKMPYRVSAGF
+361 GNKVFKMPYRVSAGF
-376 LNNDGT
+376 LNNDGN

-391 TVGINLTPT
+391 NFGFNLTPT
-400 LLNDRLTINLNG
+400 LFDDRLTINLNG

-418 NSYADEGAIGAAVQ
+418 NKFADEGAIGSAIQ
-432 YDPLK
+432 YNPLK
-437 PVDSMWMSNG
+437 PVDNKWESNG

-453 TLNPVAMLNQ
+453 TLNPVFQLNEQ
-463 QNKDSYVRRFVGNAQ
+463 HKSSYVRRFVGNAQ
-478 FDYKFKFLP
+478 FDYKFKFLD

-493 NLGLDFSTTTGW
+493 NLGLDISTTSGW
-505 NISDQ
+505 NISDYQ
-510 YSEVSYH
+510 SEVSYH
-517 DKVQNGTGAWEKY
+517 NKVENGTGLWEKY

-550 EIYSRFDVLAGYS
+550 EINSRFDVLAGYS
-563 WQRFYNKTTDKKIA
+563 WQHFYNKTTNEKKS
-577 NDGSGQEYDVSK
+577 NDGNNKYLYGDPTLFK
-589 PIFMTESYLVSFY
+589 TESYLISFY
-602 GRLNYTL
+602 GRLNYTFM
-609 LDRYLLTFTLR
+609 DRYLLTFTIR

-631 WGLFPSAALAWR
+631 WGVFPSAALAWR
-643 ISEEPFMKNADWLSN
+643 ISEENFMKNVDWLSN
-658 LKLRLGYGITG
+658 LKLRLGWGITG

-678 PSIPTVHTN
+678 PSIATYHTN
-687 QGGSYYMFG
+687 QHGSLYMFG
-696 NGIVVPITAKGYA
+696 NNVIIPITPKGYA

-722 GLDFGFARNR
+722 GLDFGFLGNR
-732 INGSIDVYKRKTN
+732 INGSIDVYMRKTK

-755 GTNLTNYLLMNV
+755 GTNLTNYLLTNV

-773 GIEAALNVVPIEKK
+773 GIEGALNVVPIEQK

-809 SDDPSYLGV
+809 SDDPSYPGV
-818 EAGDISGGVGNK
+818 EDGGISGGVGNK
-830 IQIQQVGNPI
+830 IQIQKVGNPM
-840 NSFYVYQQVYD
+840 NSFYVLQQVYD
-851 EAGKPLEGV
+851 ETGKPLEGI

-865 FDGQIT
+865 HDGQIT
-871 DDDRYVYYKPDAD
+871 DDDRYVYYKPDPD
-884 VNLGLNTE
+884 VIIGLNTE
-892 LSYKKWTLSASLRSS
+892 LSYKKWTLSAAFRSF

-941 SNFAQAQYK
+941 SNFQQAQYK

-962 LDKVTLAYNI
+962 LDKITLAYNI

-983 NIFTITKYDGVDPEV
+983 NVFTITKYDGVDPEV

>member
-1 MQTFACGYCIFLMQK
+1 
-16 KNNILKR
+16 
-23 NVTLHQNNYLYK
+23 
-35 RLTLIN
+35 
-41 VMMKQVNIQFPLR
+41 MKQVNIQFPLR
-54 MLGLLLG
+54 MLGLILG

-66 GAFAQIE
+66 SAFAQID

-86 IGATVRVAGT
+86 IGATVRVDGT
-96 QTATVSDFDGN
+96 QTATITDFDGN
-107 FVLKAN
+107 FAVKAN
-113 QGADI
+113 QGA
-118 TISYV
+118 TLSISYV
-123 GYQQATVKAAPSL
+123 GYVTAQVKAAPN
-136 TVTLQDDQTVL
+136 VVVVLQDDQTVL

-199 SGAPGAGSTIRIR
+199 SGAPGAGSKIRIR

-231 ISSTE
+231 ISSTD

-275 LITTKKGKAGSKP
+275 LITTKKGKAGAKP
-288 RVNVDMSGSFKT
+288 RINVDMSGSFKT

-307 LGADAFREFFMAN
+307 LSADEFREFFMDN

-331 GNANTK
+331 GSANTN
-337 WQDEIYRSA
+337 WQDKIYQTA
-346 FSEEINA
+346 FAEEINA
-353 SVTGGYVS
+353 SVTGGYVANQGD
-361 KESTFKMPYRVSAGF
+361 FKMPYRVSAGF

-391 TVGINLTPT
+391 TVGFNLTPT

-432 YDPLK
+432 YNPLK
-437 PVDSMWMSNG
+437 DVDHKWMSNG
-447 APNTMS
+447 AYNTMS
-453 TLNPVAMLNQ
+453 TLNPVAQLNE

-478 FDYKFKFLP
+478 FDYKFKFLD

-505 NISDQ
+505 NVSDEG
-510 YSEVSYH
+510 SEVSYH
-517 DKVQNGTGAWEKY
+517 DKAQNGTGAWEKY

-550 EIYSRFDVLAGYS
+550 EIQSRFDILAGYS
-563 WQRFYNKTTDKKIA
+563 WQHFYNSTTDRKIA
-577 NDGSGQEYDVSK
+577 NDGSGIEYAVDK
-589 PIFMTESYLVSFY
+589 PIFKTESYLVSFY
-602 GRLNYTL
+602 GRLNYSL
-609 LDRYLLTFTLR
+609 MDRYLLTFTLR

-643 ISEEPFMKNADWLSN
+643 ISEEPFLKNAEWLSN

-669 QQNINQGDY
+669 QQNINNGDY
-678 PSIPTVHTN
+678 PSIATYHTN
-687 QGGSYYMFG
+687 QNGSLYMFG
-696 NGIVVPITAKGYA
+696 NSVITPITPKGFDPN
-709 SQIKWEETTTYNI
+709 IKWEETTTYNI

-732 INGSIDVYKRKTN
+732 INGSVDVYMRKTN
-745 DLLNKVPVAS
+745 DLLNKVPVGS

-773 GIEAALNVVPIEKK
+773 GIEGALNVVAIEKK
-787 DLRWEIGFNIAYNK
+787 DLRWEVGVNVAYNK

-809 SDDPSYLGV
+809 SDDPSYAGV

-830 IQIQQVGNPI
+830 IQIQKVGNPI
-840 NSFYVYQQVYD
+840 NSFYVYQQVYGED
-851 EAGKPLEGV
+851 GKPLEGV

-865 FDGQIT
+865 HDGQIT

-892 LSYKKWTLSASLRSS
+892 LSYKKWTLSASFRSS
-907 LGNYVYNNV
+907 LGNYVYNNI

-926 WTNNFICNRVSTAPY
+926 WTNNFICNRVATATY
-941 SNFAQAQYK
+941 SNFNQAQYK

-956 NASFLK
+956 NASYLK

-972 APWVRVNFTAQ
+972 ADWVRVNFTAQ
-983 NIFTITKYDGVDPEV
+983 NIFTITNYKGVDPEV
-998 ANGIDNNM
+998 GNGIDNNM

>member
-1 MQTFACGYCIFLMQK
+1 MQ
-16 KNNILKR
+16 
-23 NVTLHQNNYLYK
+23 
-35 RLTLIN
+35 
-41 VMMKQVNIQFPLR
+41 MMKQVNIQFPLR
-54 MLGLLLG
+54 MLGLILG

-66 GAFAQIE
+66 SAFAQIE
-73 VKGHVKDATGEPI
+73 VKGHVKDDTGEAI
-86 IGATVRVAGT
+86 IGATVRVDGT
-96 QTATVSDFDGN
+96 QTATVTDFDGN

-113 QGADI
+113 QGANI

-123 GYQQATVKAAPSL
+123 GYQNATVKAAPSVE
-136 TVTLQDDQTVL
+136 VTLVDDETVL

-154 YGTVRKSDATGS
+154 YGSVRKSDATGS
-166 VMSVEA
+166 VTSVEA

-184 DLLQGKTPGVQITTN
+184 DLLQGKTPGVQVTTN
-199 SGAPGAGSTIRIR
+199 SGAPGAGAKIRIR

-236 ISGGDVLNTINPN
+236 ISGGDLLNTINPN

-275 LITTKKGKAGSKP
+275 LITTKKGKAGAKP
-288 RVNVDMSGSFKT
+288 RINVDMSGTFKT

-307 LGADAFREFFMAN
+307 LSADAFRDFFTAN

-326 AVAAL
+326 AMAAL

-337 WQDEIYRSA
+337 WQDEIYKNA
-346 FSEEINA
+346 FAEEINA

-361 KESTFKMPYRVSAGF
+361 KEQAFKMPYRVSAGF

-391 TVGINLTPT
+391 TLGFNLTPT
-400 LLNDRLTINLNG
+400 LFDDRLTINLNA

-418 NSYADEGAIGAAVQ
+418 NKFADEGAIGAAVQ
-432 YDPLK
+432 YNPLK
-437 PVDSMWMSNG
+437 SVDHKWESNG

-453 TLNPVAMLNQ
+453 TLNPVAMLNEQ
-463 QNKDSYVRRFVGNAQ
+463 HKSSYVRRFIGNAQ
-478 FDYKFKFLP
+478 FDYKFKFLD

-493 NLGLDFSTTTGW
+493 NLGIDYSTTSGW
-505 NISDQ
+505 NITDMG
-510 YSEVSYH
+510 SEISYH
-517 DKVQNGTGAWEKY
+517 NKVENGTGLWEKY
-530 TQLRRDQT
+530 TQKRNDKT
-538 LEFYLAYAKELK
+538 LEFYLAYARELK

-563 WQRFYNKTTDKKIA
+563 WQHFHNETTNEKES
-577 NDGSGQEYDVSK
+577 NDGHHTRLYGDPTLFK
-589 PIFMTESYLVSFY
+589 TESYLISFY
-602 GRLNYTL
+602 GRLNYTFM
-609 LDRYLLTFTLR
+609 DRYLLTFTIR

-631 WGLFPSAALAWR
+631 WGVFPSAALAWR
-643 ISEEPFMKNADWLSN
+643 VNEEPFLRNVDWLSN
-658 LKLRLGYGITG
+658 LKLRLGWGITG

-678 PSIPTVHTN
+678 PSIATYHTN
-687 QGGSYYMFG
+687 QHGSYYWFG
-696 NGIVVPITAKGYA
+696 NNEIIPTTPKGYA
-709 SQIKWEETTTYNI
+709 AQIKWEETTTYNI
-722 GLDFGFARNR
+722 GLDFGFVRNR
-732 INGSIDVYKRKTN
+732 INGSIDVYKRVTK
-745 DLLNKVPVAS
+745 DLLNRVPVAA

-773 GIEAALNVVPIEKK
+773 GIEVALNVVPIEKK
-787 DLRWEIGFNIAYNK
+787 DLRWEVGVNVSYNK
-801 NKITRLTA
+801 NEITKLTA
-809 SDDPSYLGV
+809 SDDPSYPGV
-818 EAGDISGGVGNK
+818 EAGGISGGVGNN
-830 IQIQQVGNPI
+830 IQIQKVGNPI
-840 NSFYVYQQVYD
+840 NSFYVLQQVYD

-865 FDGQIT
+865 HDGQIT

-884 VNLGLNTE
+884 VNIGLNTE
-892 LSYKKWTLSASLRSS
+892 LSYKKWTLSAAFRSS

-926 WTNNFICNRVSTAPY
+926 WTNNFICNRVSTAPNT
-941 SNFAQAQYK
+941 NFQQAQYK

-962 LDKVTLAYNI
+962 LDKVTLAYNL
-972 APWVRVNFTAQ
+972 ASWVRLNFTAQ
-983 NIFTITKYDGVDPEV
+983 NVFTITKYDGVDPEV

>member
-1 MQTFACGYCIFLMQK
+1 
-16 KNNILKR
+16 
-23 NVTLHQNNYLYK
+23 
-35 RLTLIN
+35 
-41 VMMKQVNIQFPLR
+41 MMKQVNIQIPLR

-86 IGATVRVAGT
+86 IGATVRVDGT

-113 QGADI
+113 QGANI

-123 GYQQATVKAAPSL
+123 GYQNATVKAAPSVE
-136 TVTLQDDQTVL
+136 VTLVDDETVL

-184 DLLQGKTPGVQITTN
+184 DLLQGKTPGVQITTDG
-199 SGAPGAGSTIRIR
+199 GAPGAGAKIRIR

-231 ISSTE
+231 ISSTD

-275 LITTKKGKAGSKP
+275 LITTKKGKAGAKP
-288 RVNVDMSGSFKT
+288 RVNIDMSGTFKT

-307 LGADAFREFFMAN
+307 LSPEAFRDFFMAN

-331 GNANTK
+331 GTSSTK
-337 WQDEIYRSA
+337 WQDEIYRTA
-346 FSEEINA
+346 FAEEINA

-361 KESTFKMPYRVSAGF
+361 GSKAFKMPYRVSAGF

-400 LLNDRLTINLNG
+400 LLDDRLTINLNG

-418 NSYADEGAIGAAVQ
+418 NKFADEGAIGAAVQ

-437 PVDSMWMSNG
+437 PVDHKWENNG
-447 APNTMS
+447 VINTMS
-453 TLNPVAMLNQ
+453 TLNPVAMLNEQ
-463 QNKDSYVRRFVGNAQ
+463 HRSSYVRRFVGNAQ
-478 FDYKFKFLP
+478 FDYKFKFLD

-493 NLGLDFSTTTGW
+493 NLGLDFSTTSGW
-505 NISDQ
+505 TVSDPG
-510 YSEVSYH
+510 SEVSYH
-517 DKVQNGTGAWEKY
+517 NKVENGTGAWEKY

-550 EIYSRFDVLAGYS
+550 QIYSRFDILAGYS
-563 WQRFYNKTTDKKIA
+563 WQHFYNKTTDEKKA
-577 NDGSGQEYDVSK
+577 NDGSGSEYPVSK
-589 PIFMTESYLVSFY
+589 PLFKTESYLISFY

-631 WGLFPSAALAWR
+631 WGVFPSAALAWR
-643 ISEEPFMKNADWLSN
+643 VNEESFLKNVDWLSN
-658 LKLRLGYGITG
+658 LKLRLGWGITG
-669 QQNINQGDY
+669 QQNIGQGDY
-678 PSIPTVHTN
+678 PSIPTYHTN
-687 QGGSYYMFG
+687 QAGSLYQFG
-696 NGIVVPITAKGYA
+696 NSVITPITPRGYA
-709 SQIKWEETTTYNI
+709 AEIKWEETTTYNI
-722 GLDFGFARNR
+722 GLDFGFANNR
-732 INGSIDVYKRKTN
+732 INGSVDVYQRKTK
-745 DLLNKVPVAS
+745 DLLNEVPVAS

-773 GIEAALNVVPIEKK
+773 GIEVALNVVPIEKK
-787 DLRWEIGFNIAYNK
+787 DLRWEVGVNVSYNK
-801 NKITRLTA
+801 NEITKLTA
-809 SDDPSYLGV
+809 SDDPSYPGV
-818 EAGDISGGVGNK
+818 EAGGISGGVGNN
-830 IQIQQVGNPI
+830 IQIQKVGNPI
-840 NSFYVYQQVYD
+840 NSFYVLQQVYD

-865 FDGQIT
+865 HDGQIT

-884 VNLGLNTE
+884 VNIGFNTE
-892 LSYKKWTLSASLRSS
+892 LNYKKWTLSAAFRAS

-926 WTNNFICNRVSTAPY
+926 WTNNFICNRVSTAPET
-941 SNFAQAQYK
+941 NFQQAQYK

-962 LDKVTLAYNI
+962 LDKVTLAYNL
-972 APWVRVNFTAQ
+972 ASWVRLNFTAQ
-983 NIFTITKYDGVDPEV
+983 NVFTITKYDGVDPEV

>member
-1 MQTFACGYCIFLMQK
+1 
-16 KNNILKR
+16 
-23 NVTLHQNNYLYK
+23 
-35 RLTLIN
+35 
-41 VMMKQVNIQFPLR
+41 MKQVNIQFPLR
-54 MLGLLLG
+54 MLGLILG

-66 GAFAQIE
+66 SAFAQIE
-73 VKGHVKDATGEPI
+73 VKGHVKDATGEAI
-86 IGATVRVAGT
+86 IGATVRVDGT
-96 QTATVSDFDGN
+96 QTATVTDFDGN

-113 QGADI
+113 QGANI

-123 GYQQATVKAAPSL
+123 GYQNATVKAAPSVE
-136 TVTLQDDQTVL
+136 VTLVDDETVL

-154 YGTVRKSDATGS
+154 YGSVRKSDATGS
-166 VMSVEA
+166 VTSVEA

-184 DLLQGKTPGVQITTN
+184 DLLQGKTPGVQVTTN
-199 SGAPGAGSTIRIR
+199 SGAPGAGAKIRIR

-236 ISGGDVLNTINPN
+236 ISGGDLLNTINPN

-275 LITTKKGKAGSKP
+275 LITTKKGKAGAKP
-288 RVNVDMSGSFKT
+288 RINVDMSGTFKT

-307 LGADAFREFFMAN
+307 LSADAFRDFFTAN

-326 AVAAL
+326 AMAAL

-337 WQDEIYRSA
+337 WQDEIYKNA
-346 FSEEINA
+346 FAEEINA

-361 KESTFKMPYRVSAGF
+361 KEQAFKMPYRVSAGF
-376 LNNDGT
+376 LNNDGN
-382 LKTTGMSRG
+382 LKTSGMSRG
-391 TVGINLTPT
+391 TLGFNLTPT
-400 LLNDRLTINLNG
+400 LFDDRLTINLNA

-418 NSYADEGAIGAAVQ
+418 NKFADEGAIGAAVQ
-432 YDPLK
+432 YNPLK
-437 PVDSMWMSNG
+437 SVDHKWESNG

-453 TLNPVAMLNQ
+453 TLNPVAMLNEQ
-463 QNKDSYVRRFVGNAQ
+463 HKSSYVRRFIGNAQ
-478 FDYKFKFLP
+478 FDYKFKFLD

-493 NLGLDFSTTTGW
+493 NLGIDYSTTSGW
-505 NISDQ
+505 NITDMG
-510 YSEVSYH
+510 SEISYH
-517 DKVQNGTGAWEKY
+517 NKVENGTGLWEKY
-530 TQLRRDQT
+530 TQKRNDKT
-538 LEFYLAYAKELK
+538 LEFYLAYARELK

-563 WQRFYNKTTDKKIA
+563 WQHFHNETTNEKES
-577 NDGSGQEYDVSK
+577 NDGHHTRLYGDPTLFK
-589 PIFMTESYLVSFY
+589 TESYLISFY
-602 GRLNYTL
+602 GRLNYTFM
-609 LDRYLLTFTLR
+609 DRYLLTFTIR

-631 WGLFPSAALAWR
+631 WGVFPSAALAWR
-643 ISEEPFMKNADWLSN
+643 MTEEPFLRNVDWLSN
-658 LKLRLGYGITG
+658 LKLRLGWGITG

-678 PSIPTVHTN
+678 PSIATYHTN
-687 QGGSYYMFG
+687 QHGSYYWFG
-696 NGIVVPITAKGYA
+696 NNEIIPITPKGYA
-709 SQIKWEETTTYNI
+709 AQIKWEETTTYNI
-722 GLDFGFARNR
+722 GLDFGFVRNR
-732 INGSIDVYKRKTN
+732 INGSIDVYKRVTK
-745 DLLNKVPVAS
+745 DLLNRVPVAA

-773 GIEAALNVVPIEKK
+773 GIEVALNVVPIEKK
-787 DLRWEIGFNIAYNK
+787 DLRWEVGVNVSYNK
-801 NKITRLTA
+801 NEITKLTA
-809 SDDPSYLGV
+809 SDDPSYPGV
-818 EAGDISGGVGNK
+818 EAGGISGGVGNN
-830 IQIQQVGNPI
+830 IQIQKVGNPI
-840 NSFYVYQQVYD
+840 NSFYVLQQVYD

-865 FDGQIT
+865 HDGQIT

-884 VNLGLNTE
+884 VNIGLNTE
-892 LSYKKWTLSASLRSS
+892 LSYKKWTLSAAFRSS

-926 WTNNFICNRVSTAPY
+926 WTNNFICNRVSTAPNT
-941 SNFAQAQYK
+941 NFQQAQYK

-983 NIFTITKYDGVDPEV
+983 NVFTITNYDGVDPEV

>member
-1 MQTFACGYCIFLMQK
+1 
-16 KNNILKR
+16 
-23 NVTLHQNNYLYK
+23 
-35 RLTLIN
+35 
-41 VMMKQVNIQFPLR
+41 MMKQVNIQVPLR
-54 MLGLLLG
+54 MLGLILG

-73 VKGHVKDATGEPI
+73 VKGHVKDAAGEDI
-86 IGATVRVAGT
+86 IGATVRVEGT

-113 QGADI
+113 QGA
-118 TISYV
+118 TISVSYV
-123 GYQQATVKAAPSL
+123 GYQTATVKAAP
-136 TVTLQDDQTVL
+136 TVEVTLQDDATVL

-184 DLLQGKTPGVQITTN
+184 DLLQGKTPGVQIVST
-199 SGAPGAGSTIRIR
+199 SGAPGASSKIRIR

-236 ISGGDVLNTINPN
+236 ISGGDMLNTINPN

-288 RVNVDMSGSFKT
+288 RINVDMSGTFKT

-307 LGADAFREFFMAN
+307 LSADAFREFFMAN
-320 YGDNAD
+320 YGTNAD

-331 GNANTK
+331 GNANTN
-337 WQDEIYRSA
+337 WQDEIYRNTFA
-346 FSEEINA
+346 EEINA
-353 SVTGGYVS
+353 SVSGGYVS
-361 KESTFKMPYRVSAGF
+361 GNKVFKMPYRVSAGF
-376 LNNDGT
+376 LNNDGN

-391 TVGINLTPT
+391 NFGFNLTPT
-400 LLNDRLTINLNG
+400 LFDDRLTINLNG

-418 NSYADEGAIGAAVQ
+418 NKFADEGAIGSAIQ
-432 YDPLK
+432 YNPLK
-437 PVDSMWMSNG
+437 PVDNKWESNG

-453 TLNPVAMLNQ
+453 TLNPVFQLNEQ
-463 QNKDSYVRRFVGNAQ
+463 HKSSYVRRFVGNAQ
-478 FDYKFKFLP
+478 FDYKFKFLD

-493 NLGLDFSTTTGW
+493 NLGLDISTTSGW
-505 NISDQ
+505 NISDYQ
-510 YSEVSYH
+510 SEVSYH
-517 DKVQNGTGAWEKY
+517 NKVENGTGLWEKY

-550 EIYSRFDVLAGYS
+550 EINSRFDVLAGYS
-563 WQRFYNKTTDKKIA
+563 WQHFYNKTTNEKKS
-577 NDGSGQEYDVSK
+577 NDGNNKYLYGDPTLFK
-589 PIFMTESYLVSFY
+589 TESYLISFY
-602 GRLNYTL
+602 GRLNYTFM
-609 LDRYLLTFTLR
+609 DRYLLTFTIR

-631 WGLFPSAALAWR
+631 WGVFPSAALAWR
-643 ISEEPFMKNADWLSN
+643 INEENFMKNVDWLSN
-658 LKLRLGYGITG
+658 LKLRLGWGITG

-678 PSIPTVHTN
+678 PSIATYHTN
-687 QGGSYYMFG
+687 QHGSLYMFG
-696 NGIVVPITAKGYA
+696 NNVIIPITPKGYA

-722 GLDFGFARNR
+722 GLDFGFLGNR
-732 INGSIDVYKRKTN
+732 INGSIDVYMRKTK

-755 GTNLTNYLLMNV
+755 GTNLTNYLLTNV

-773 GIEAALNVVPIEKK
+773 GIEGALNVVPIEQK

-809 SDDPSYLGV
+809 SDDPSYPGV
-818 EAGDISGGVGNK
+818 EDGGISGGVGNK
-830 IQIQQVGNPI
+830 IQIQKVGNPM
-840 NSFYVYQQVYD
+840 NSFYVLQQVYD
-851 EAGKPLEGV
+851 ETGKPLEGI

-865 FDGQIT
+865 HDGQIT
-871 DDDRYVYYKPDAD
+871 DDDRYVYYKPDPD
-884 VNLGLNTE
+884 VIIGLNTE
-892 LSYKKWTLSASLRSS
+892 LSYKKWTLSAAFRSF

-941 SNFAQAQYK
+941 SNFKQAQYK

-962 LDKVTLAYNI
+962 LDKITLAYNI

-983 NIFTITKYDGVDPEV
+983 NVFTITKYDGVDPEV

>member
-1 MQTFACGYCIFLMQK
+1 M
-16 KNNILKR
+16 
-23 NVTLHQNNYLYK
+23 
-35 RLTLIN
+35 
-41 VMMKQVNIQFPLR
+41 
-54 MLGLLLG
+54 
-61 LFLSV
+61 
-66 GAFAQIE
+66 
-73 VKGHVKDATGEPI
+73 
-86 IGATVRVAGT
+86 
-96 QTATVSDFDGN
+96 
-107 FVLKAN
+107 LKAN
-113 QGADI
+113 EGA
-118 TISYV
+118 TLVVSYV
-123 GYQQATVKAAPSL
+123 GYQNATVKAAPFVE
-136 TVTLQDDQTVL
+136 VTLQDDATVL

-184 DLLQGKTPGVQITTN
+184 DLLQGKTPGVQIVST
-199 SGAPGAGSTIRIR
+199 SGAPGASSKIRIR

-236 ISGGDVLNTINPN
+236 ISGGDMLNTINPN

-288 RVNVDMSGSFKT
+288 RINVDMSGTFKT

-307 LGADAFREFFMAN
+307 LSADAFREFFMAN
-320 YGDNAD
+320 YGTNAD

-331 GNANTK
+331 GNANTN
-337 WQDEIYRSA
+337 WQDEIYRNTFA
-346 FSEEINA
+346 EEINA
-353 SVTGGYVS
+353 SVSGGYVS
-361 KESTFKMPYRVSAGF
+361 GNKVFKMPYRVSAGF
-376 LNNDGT
+376 LNNDGN

-391 TVGINLTPT
+391 NFGFNLTPT
-400 LLNDRLTINLNG
+400 LFDDRLTINLNG

-418 NSYADEGAIGAAVQ
+418 NKFADEGAIGSAIQ
-432 YDPLK
+432 YNPLK
-437 PVDSMWMSNG
+437 PVDNKWESNG

-453 TLNPVAMLNQ
+453 TLNPVFQLNEQ
-463 QNKDSYVRRFVGNAQ
+463 HKSSYVRRFVGNAQ
-478 FDYKFKFLP
+478 FDYKFKFLD

-493 NLGLDFSTTTGW
+493 NLGLDISTTSGW
-505 NISDQ
+505 NISDYQ
-510 YSEVSYH
+510 SEVSYH
-517 DKVQNGTGAWEKY
+517 NKVENGTGLWEKY

-550 EIYSRFDVLAGYS
+550 EINSRFDVLAGYS
-563 WQRFYNKTTDKKIA
+563 WQHFYNKTTNEKKS
-577 NDGSGQEYDVSK
+577 NDGNNKYLYGDPTLFK
-589 PIFMTESYLVSFY
+589 TESYLISFY
-602 GRLNYTL
+602 GRLNYTFM
-609 LDRYLLTFTLR
+609 DRYLLTFTIR

-631 WGLFPSAALAWR
+631 WGVFPSAALAWR
-643 ISEEPFMKNADWLSN
+643 ISEENFMKNVDWLSN
-658 LKLRLGYGITG
+658 LKLRLGWGITG

-678 PSIPTVHTN
+678 PSIATYHTN
-687 QGGSYYMFG
+687 QHGSLYMFG
-696 NGIVVPITAKGYA
+696 NNVIIPITPKGYA

-722 GLDFGFARNR
+722 GLDFGFLGNR
-732 INGSIDVYKRKTN
+732 INGSIDVYMRKTK

-755 GTNLTNYLLMNV
+755 GTNLTNYLLTNV

-773 GIEAALNVVPIEKK
+773 GIEGALNVVPIEQK

-809 SDDPSYLGV
+809 SDDPSYPGV
-818 EAGDISGGVGNK
+818 EDGGISGGVGNK
-830 IQIQQVGNPI
+830 IQIQKVGNPM
-840 NSFYVYQQVYD
+840 NSFYVLQQVYD
-851 EAGKPLEGV
+851 ETGKPLEGI

-865 FDGQIT
+865 HDGQIT
-871 DDDRYVYYKPDAD
+871 DDDRYVYYKPDPD
-884 VNLGLNTE
+884 VIIGLNTE
-892 LSYKKWTLSASLRSS
+892 LSYKKWTLSAAFRSF

-941 SNFAQAQYK
+941 SNFQQAQYK

-962 LDKVTLAYNI
+962 LDKITLAYNI

-983 NIFTITKYDGVDPEV
+983 NVFTITKYDGVDPEV

>member
-1 MQTFACGYCIFLMQK
+1 
-16 KNNILKR
+16 
-23 NVTLHQNNYLYK
+23 
-35 RLTLIN
+35 
-41 VMMKQVNIQFPLR
+41 MKQVNIQLPLR
-54 MLGLLLG
+54 MMALLLG

-66 GAFAQIE
+66 GAFAQQIT

-86 IGATVRVAGT
+86 IGATIRVAGT
-96 QTATVSDFDGN
+96 QTGVVSDFDGN
-107 FVLKAN
+107 FQIKAN
-113 QGADI
+113 QGQ
-118 TISYV
+118 TLNVTYV
-123 GYQQATVKAAPSL
+123 GYQPANVAAAPNVV
-136 TVTLQDDQTVL
+136 VTLQDDQTML

-231 ISSTE
+231 ISGTG

-275 LITTKKGKAGSKP
+275 LITTKKGKAGAKP
-288 RVNVDMSGSFKT
+288 RVNVDMTGTFKT

-307 LGADAFREFFMAN
+307 LSADGFRDFFMAN

-337 WQDEIYRSA
+337 WQDEIFQTA
-346 FSEEINA
+346 FAEEINA
-353 SVTGGYVS
+353 SVTGGYVAKAGS
-361 KESTFKMPYRVSAGF
+361 FKMPYRVSAGF

-382 LKTTGMSRG
+382 LKTTGMNRG
-391 TVGINLTPT
+391 SVGFNLTPT
-400 LLNDRLTINLNG
+400 LLDDRLTVNLNG

-432 YDPLK
+432 YNPLN
-437 PVDSMWMSNG
+437 PVYNNDGSYFRWESNG

-453 TLNPVAMLNQ
+453 TLNPVALLNQ

-478 FDYKFKFLP
+478 FDYKFKFLD

-493 NLGLDFSTTTGW
+493 NLGLDISTTTGW
-505 NISDQ
+505 NVSDNQ
-510 YSEVSYH
+510 SETSYH
-517 DKVQNGTGAWEKY
+517 NKVENGTGAWEKY

-550 EIYSRFDVLAGYS
+550 EINSRFDILGGYS
-563 WQRFYNKTTDKKIA
+563 WQRFYNQTTNYKIA
-577 NDGSGQEYDVSK
+577 NDGSNTDYTTTPLFK
-589 PIFMTESYLVSFY
+589 TESYLVSFY
-602 GRLNYTL
+602 GRLNYTFM
-609 LDRYLLTFTLR
+609 DRYLFTFTLR

-643 ISEEPFMKNADWLSN
+643 VNEEPFLKNVDWLSN

-687 QGGSYYMFG
+687 QTGSYYMFG
-696 NGIVVPITAKGYA
+696 NNVIIPITARGFA
-709 SQIKWEETTTYNI
+709 SQIKWEETTTYNVGI
-722 GLDFGFARNR
+722 DFGFLRNR
-732 INGSIDVYKRKTN
+732 INGSIDVYQRKTN
-745 DLLNKVPVAS
+745 DLLNEVPVAS

-773 GIEAALNVVPIEKK
+773 GIEVALNVVPIEKK
-787 DLRWEIGFNIAYNK
+787 DLRWEIGVNVAYNK
-801 NKITRLTA
+801 NKITKLTA
-809 SDDPSYLGV
+809 SDDPTYLGV
-818 EAGDISGGVGNK
+818 ETGSISGGVGNRV
-830 IQIQQVGNPI
+830 QIQQVGNPI
-840 NSFYVYQQVYD
+840 NSFYVFQQVYD

-865 FDGQIT
+865 HDGQIT

-884 VNLGLNTE
+884 VNIGLNTE

-941 SNFAQAQYK
+941 SNFSQAQYR

-956 NASFLK
+956 NASYLK

-972 APWVRVNFTAQ
+972 ADWVRVNFTAQ
-983 NIFTITKYDGVDPEV
+983 NIFTITNYDGVDPEV
-998 ANGIDNNM
+998 AGGIDNNM

>member
-1 MQTFACGYCIFLMQK
+1 
-16 KNNILKR
+16 
-23 NVTLHQNNYLYK
+23 
-35 RLTLIN
+35 
-41 VMMKQVNIQFPLR
+41 MKQVNIQVPLR
-54 MLGLLLG
+54 MLGLILG

-73 VKGHVKDATGEPI
+73 VKGHVKDAAGEDI
-86 IGATVRVAGT
+86 IGATVRVEGT

-107 FVLKAN
+107 FVLKAKE
-113 QGADI
+113 GA
-118 TISYV
+118 TLVVSYV
-123 GYQQATVKAAPSL
+123 GYQNATVKAAP
-136 TVTLQDDQTVL
+136 TVEVTLVDDETVL

-154 YGTVRKSDATGS
+154 YGSVRKSDATGS

-184 DLLQGKTPGVQITTN
+184 DLLQGKTPGVQIVTN
-199 SGAPGAGSTIRIR
+199 SGAPGAGAKIRIR

-236 ISGGDVLNTINPN
+236 ISGGDMLNTINPN

-288 RVNVDMSGSFKT
+288 RINVDMSGTFKT

-307 LGADAFREFFMAN
+307 LSADAFREFFMAN
-320 YGDNAD
+320 YGTNAD

-331 GNANTK
+331 GNANTN
-337 WQDEIYRSA
+337 WQDEIYRNTFA
-346 FSEEINA
+346 EEINA
-353 SVTGGYVS
+353 SVSGGYVS
-361 KESTFKMPYRVSAGF
+361 GNKTFKMPYRVSAGF
-376 LNNDGT
+376 LNNDGN
-382 LKTTGMSRG
+382 LKTTGMSRTNFG
-391 TVGINLTPT
+391 FNLTPT
-400 LLNDRLTINLNG
+400 LFDDRLTINLNG

-418 NSYADEGAIGAAVQ
+418 NKFADEGAIGSAIQ
-432 YDPLK
+432 YNPLK
-437 PVDSMWMSNG
+437 SVDSKWESNG

-453 TLNPVAMLNQ
+453 TLNPVFQLNEQ
-463 QNKDSYVRRFVGNAQ
+463 HKSSYVRRFVGNAQ
-478 FDYKFKFLP
+478 FDYKFKFLD

-493 NLGLDFSTTTGW
+493 NLGLDISTTSGW
-505 NISDQ
+505 NISDYQ
-510 YSEVSYH
+510 SEVSYH
-517 DKVQNGTGAWEKY
+517 NKVENGTGLFEKY

-563 WQRFYNKTTDKKIA
+563 WQHFYNKTTNEKVS
-577 NDGSGQEYDVSK
+577 NDGNNTYLYGDPTLFK
-589 PIFMTESYLVSFY
+589 TESFLISFY

-609 LDRYLLTFTLR
+609 LDRYLLTFTIR

-631 WGLFPSAALAWR
+631 WGVFPSAALAWR
-643 ISEEPFMKNADWLSN
+643 ISEENFMKSADWLSN
-658 LKLRLGYGITG
+658 LKLRLGWGITG

-678 PSIPTVHTN
+678 PSIATYHTN
-687 QGGSYYMFG
+687 QHGSLYMFG
-696 NGIVVPITAKGYA
+696 NNVIIPITPKGYA
-709 SQIKWEETTTYNI
+709 PQIKWEETTTYNI
-722 GLDFGFARNR
+722 GLDFGFLGNR
-732 INGSIDVYKRKTN
+732 INGSIDVYQRKTK

-755 GTNLTNYLLMNV
+755 GTNLTNYLLTNV

-773 GIEAALNVVPIEKK
+773 GIEGALNVVPIEQK
-787 DLRWEIGFNIAYNK
+787 DLRLEIGFNITYNK

-809 SDDPSYLGV
+809 SDDPSYPGV
-818 EAGDISGGVGNK
+818 EDGGISGGVGNK
-830 IQIQQVGNPI
+830 IQIQKVGNPM
-840 NSFYVYQQVYD
+840 NSFYVLQQVYD

-865 FDGQIT
+865 HDGQIT
-871 DDDRYVYYKPDAD
+871 DDDRYVYYKPDPD
-884 VNLGLNTE
+884 VIIGLNTE
-892 LSYKKWTLSASLRSS
+892 LSYKKWTFSAAFRSF

-941 SNFAQAQYK
+941 SNFQQAQYK

-962 LDKVTLAYNI
+962 LDKVTVAYNI

-983 NIFTITKYDGVDPEV
+983 NVFTISKYDGVDPEV

-1006 YPRSRNFILGASF
+1006 YPRSRNFKIRRTRI
-1019 NF
+1019 

>member
-1 MQTFACGYCIFLMQK
+1 
-16 KNNILKR
+16 
-23 NVTLHQNNYLYK
+23 
-35 RLTLIN
+35 
-41 VMMKQVNIQFPLR
+41 MKQVNIQVPLR
-54 MLGLLLG
+54 MLGLILG

-73 VKGHVKDATGEPI
+73 VKGHVKDAAGEDI
-86 IGATVRVAGT
+86 IGATVRVEGT

-107 FVLKAN
+107 FVLKAKE
-113 QGADI
+113 GA
-118 TISYV
+118 TLVVSYV
-123 GYQQATVKAAPSL
+123 GYQNATVKAAP
-136 TVTLQDDQTVL
+136 TVEVTLVDDETVL

-154 YGTVRKSDATGS
+154 YGSVRKSDATGS

-184 DLLQGKTPGVQITTN
+184 DLLQGKTPGVQIVTN
-199 SGAPGAGSTIRIR
+199 SGAPGAGAKIRIR

-236 ISGGDVLNTINPN
+236 ISGGDMLNTINPN

-288 RVNVDMSGSFKT
+288 RINVDMSGTFKT

-307 LGADAFREFFMAN
+307 LSADAFREFFMAN
-320 YGDNAD
+320 YGTNAD

-331 GNANTK
+331 GNANTN
-337 WQDEIYRSA
+337 WQDEIYRNTFA
-346 FSEEINA
+346 EEINA
-353 SVTGGYVS
+353 SVSGGYVS
-361 KESTFKMPYRVSAGF
+361 GNKTFKMPYRVSAGF
-376 LNNDGT
+376 LNNDGN
-382 LKTTGMSRG
+382 LKTTGMSRTNFG
-391 TVGINLTPT
+391 FNLTPT
-400 LLNDRLTINLNG
+400 LFDDRLTINLNG

-418 NSYADEGAIGAAVQ
+418 NKFADEGAIGSAIQ
-432 YDPLK
+432 YNPLK
-437 PVDSMWMSNG
+437 SVDSKWESNG

-453 TLNPVAMLNQ
+453 TLNPVFQLNEQ
-463 QNKDSYVRRFVGNAQ
+463 HKSSYVRRFVGNAQ
-478 FDYKFKFLP
+478 FDYKFKFLD

-493 NLGLDFSTTTGW
+493 NLGLDISTTSGW
-505 NISDQ
+505 NISDYQ
-510 YSEVSYH
+510 SEVSYH
-517 DKVQNGTGAWEKY
+517 NKVENGTGLFEKY

-563 WQRFYNKTTDKKIA
+563 WQHFYNKTTNEKVS
-577 NDGSGQEYDVSK
+577 NDGNNTYLYGDPTLFK
-589 PIFMTESYLVSFY
+589 TESFLISFY

-609 LDRYLLTFTLR
+609 LDRYLLTFTIR

-631 WGLFPSAALAWR
+631 WGVFPSAALAWR
-643 ISEEPFMKNADWLSN
+643 ISEENFMKSADWLSN
-658 LKLRLGYGITG
+658 LKLRLGWGITG

-678 PSIPTVHTN
+678 PSIATYHTN
-687 QGGSYYMFG
+687 QHGSLYMFG
-696 NGIVVPITAKGYA
+696 NNVIIPITPKGYA
-709 SQIKWEETTTYNI
+709 PQIKWEETTTYNI
-722 GLDFGFARNR
+722 GLDFGFLGNR
-732 INGSIDVYKRKTN
+732 INGSIDVYQRKTK

-755 GTNLTNYLLMNV
+755 GTNLTNYLLTNV

-773 GIEAALNVVPIEKK
+773 GIEGALNVVPIEQK
-787 DLRWEIGFNIAYNK
+787 DLRLEIGFNITYNK

-809 SDDPSYLGV
+809 SDDPSYPGV
-818 EAGDISGGVGNK
+818 EDGGISGGVGNK
-830 IQIQQVGNPI
+830 IQIQKVGNPM
-840 NSFYVYQQVYD
+840 NSFYVLQQVYD

-865 FDGQIT
+865 HDGQIT
-871 DDDRYVYYKPDAD
+871 DDDRYVYYKPDPD
-884 VNLGLNTE
+884 VIIGLNTE
-892 LSYKKWTLSASLRSS
+892 LSYKKWTFSAAFRSF

-941 SNFAQAQYK
+941 SNFQQAQYK

-962 LDKVTLAYNI
+962 LDKVTVAYNI
-972 APWVRVNFTAQ
+972 APWVRVNFTAKLGGQ
-983 NIFTITKYDGVDPEV
+983 EYEIQHKEK
-998 ANGIDNNM
+998 
-1006 YPRSRNFILGASF
+1006 RNL
-1019 NF
+1019 

>member
-1 MQTFACGYCIFLMQK
+1 
-16 KNNILKR
+16 
-23 NVTLHQNNYLYK
+23 
-35 RLTLIN
+35 
-41 VMMKQVNIQFPLR
+41 MMKQVNIQIPLR

-86 IGATVRVAGT
+86 IGATVRVDGT

-113 QGADI
+113 QGANI

-123 GYQQATVKAAPSL
+123 GYQNATVKAAPSVE
-136 TVTLQDDQTVL
+136 VTLVDDETVL

-184 DLLQGKTPGVQITTN
+184 DLLQGKTPGVQITTDG
-199 SGAPGAGSTIRIR
+199 GAPGAGAKIRIR

-231 ISSTE
+231 ISSTG

-275 LITTKKGKAGSKP
+275 LITTKKGKAGAKP
-288 RVNVDMSGSFKT
+288 RINVDMSGTFKT

-307 LGADAFREFFMAN
+307 LGPEAFREFFMAN

-331 GNANTK
+331 GNASTN
-337 WQDEIYRSA
+337 WQDEIYKTA
-346 FSEEINA
+346 FAEEINA

-361 KESTFKMPYRVSAGF
+361 GSKAFKMPYRVSAGF
-376 LNNDGT
+376 LNNDGN
-382 LKTTGMSRG
+382 LKTSGMTRG
-391 TVGINLTPT
+391 TVGFNLTPT
-400 LLNDRLTINLNG
+400 LLDDRLTINLNA

-437 PVDSMWMSNG
+437 PVDNKWESNG

-453 TLNPVAMLNQ
+453 TLNPVAMLNE
-463 QNKDSYVRRFVGNAQ
+463 QNKDAYVRRFVGNAQ
-478 FDYKFKFLP
+478 FDYKFKFLD

-493 NLGLDFSTTTGW
+493 NLGLDYSTTSGW
-505 NISDQ
+505 NVSDNQSEISF
-510 YSEVSYH
+510 H
-517 DKVQNGTGAWEKY
+517 NKVENGTGAWEKY
-530 TQLRRDQT
+530 TQTRRDQT
-538 LEFYLAYAKELK
+538 LEFYLAYAKDLK
-550 EIYSRFDVLAGYS
+550 QINSRFDVLAGYS
-563 WQRFYNKTTDKKIA
+563 WQHFYNKTTDQKIA
-577 NDGSGQEYDVSK
+577 NDGSGIEYPVSK
-589 PIFMTESYLVSFY
+589 PLFKTESYLISFY

-609 LDRYLLTFTLR
+609 LDRYLLTFTIR

-631 WGLFPSAALAWR
+631 WGVFPSAALAWR
-643 ISEEPFMKNADWLSN
+643 ISEENFLKNVDWLSN
-658 LKLRLGYGITG
+658 LKLRLGWGITG
-669 QQNINQGDY
+669 QQNINSGDY
-678 PSIPTVHTN
+678 PSIATYHTN
-687 QGGSYYMFG
+687 QSGSLYMLG
-696 NGIVVPITAKGYA
+696 NSVVTPVTAKGFA
-709 SQIKWEETTTYNI
+709 SNIKWEETTTYNI

-732 INGSIDVYKRKTN
+732 INGSIDVYKRVTK

-773 GIEAALNVVPIEKK
+773 GIEAALNFVPIEKK
-787 DLRWEIGFNIAYNK
+787 DLRWEFGVNVAYNK

-818 EAGDISGGVGNK
+818 ETGDISGGVGNH
-830 IQIQQVGNPI
+830 IQIHQVGNPI
-840 NSFYVYQQVYD
+840 SSFFVFQQVYD

-865 FDGQIT
+865 HDGQIT
-871 DDDRYVYYKPDAD
+871 DDDRYIYYKPDAD
-884 VNLGLNTE
+884 VNIGFNTE

-941 SNFAQAQYK
+941 SNFAQAQYR

-972 APWVRVNFTAQ
+972 TEWVRVNFTAQ
-983 NIFTITKYDGVDPEV
+983 NVFTITNYDGVDPEV
-998 ANGIDNNM
+998 GNGIDNNM

>member
-1 MQTFACGYCIFLMQK
+1 
-16 KNNILKR
+16 
-23 NVTLHQNNYLYK
+23 
-35 RLTLIN
+35 
-41 VMMKQVNIQFPLR
+41 MKQVNIQVPRR
-54 MLGLLLG
+54 MLGLILG

-73 VKGHVKDATGEPI
+73 VKGHVKDAAGEDI
-86 IGATVRVAGT
+86 IGATVRVEGT
-96 QTATVSDFDGN
+96 QTATVSDF
-107 FVLKAN
+107 VLKAKE
-113 QGADI
+113 GA
-118 TISYV
+118 TLVVSYV
-123 GYQQATVKAAPSL
+123 GYQNATVKAAP
-136 TVTLQDDQTVL
+136 TVEVTLVDDETVL

-154 YGTVRKSDATGS
+154 YGSVRKSDATGS

-184 DLLQGKTPGVQITTN
+184 DLLQGKTPGVQIVTN
-199 SGAPGAGSTIRIR
+199 SGAPGAGAKIRIR

-236 ISGGDVLNTINPN
+236 ISGGDMLNTINPN

-288 RVNVDMSGSFKT
+288 RINVDMSGTFKT

-307 LGADAFREFFMAN
+307 LSADAFREFFMAN
-320 YGDNAD
+320 YGTNAD

-331 GNANTK
+331 GNANTN
-337 WQDEIYRSA
+337 WQDEIYRNTFA
-346 FSEEINA
+346 EEINA
-353 SVTGGYVS
+353 SVSGGYVS
-361 KESTFKMPYRVSAGF
+361 GNKTFKMPYRVSAGF
-376 LNNDGT
+376 LNNDGN
-382 LKTTGMSRG
+382 LKTTGMSRTNFG
-391 TVGINLTPT
+391 FNLTPT
-400 LLNDRLTINLNG
+400 LFDDRLTINLNG

-418 NSYADEGAIGAAVQ
+418 NKFADEGAIGSAIQ
-432 YDPLK
+432 YNPLK
-437 PVDSMWMSNG
+437 SVDSKWESNG

-453 TLNPVAMLNQ
+453 TLNPVFQLNEQ
-463 QNKDSYVRRFVGNAQ
+463 HKSSYVRRFVGNAQ
-478 FDYKFKFLP
+478 FDYKFKFLD

-493 NLGLDFSTTTGW
+493 NLGLDISTTSGW
-505 NISDQ
+505 NISDYQ
-510 YSEVSYH
+510 SEVSYH
-517 DKVQNGTGAWEKY
+517 NKVENGTGLFEKY

-563 WQRFYNKTTDKKIA
+563 WQHFYNKTTNEKVS
-577 NDGSGQEYDVSK
+577 NDGNNTYLYGDPTLFK
-589 PIFMTESYLVSFY
+589 TESFLISFY

-609 LDRYLLTFTLR
+609 LDRYLLTFTIR

-631 WGLFPSAALAWR
+631 WGVFPSAALAWR
-643 ISEEPFMKNADWLSN
+643 ISEENFMKSADWLSN
-658 LKLRLGYGITG
+658 LKLRLGWGITG

-678 PSIPTVHTN
+678 PSIATYHTN
-687 QGGSYYMFG
+687 QHGSLYMFG
-696 NGIVVPITAKGYA
+696 NNVIIPITPKGYA
-709 SQIKWEETTTYNI
+709 PKIKWEETTTYNI
-722 GLDFGFARNR
+722 GLDFGFLGNR
-732 INGSIDVYKRKTN
+732 INGSIDVYQRKTK

-755 GTNLTNYLLMNV
+755 GTNLTNYLLTNV

-773 GIEAALNVVPIEKK
+773 GIEGALNVVPIEQK
-787 DLRWEIGFNIAYNK
+787 DLRLEIGFNITYNK

-809 SDDPSYLGV
+809 SDDPSYPGV
-818 EAGDISGGVGNK
+818 EDGGISGGVGNK
-830 IQIQQVGNPI
+830 IQIQKVGNPM
-840 NSFYVYQQVYD
+840 NSFYVLQQVYD

-865 FDGQIT
+865 HDGQIT
-871 DDDRYVYYKPDAD
+871 DDDRYVYYKPDPD
-884 VNLGLNTE
+884 VIIGLNTE
-892 LSYKKWTLSASLRSS
+892 LSYKKWTFSAAFRSF

-941 SNFAQAQYK
+941 SNFQQAQYK

-962 LDKVTLAYNI
+962 LDKVTVAYNI

-983 NIFTITKYDGVDPEV
+983 NVFTISKYDGVDPEV

>member
-1 MQTFACGYCIFLMQK
+1 
-16 KNNILKR
+16 
-23 NVTLHQNNYLYK
+23 
-35 RLTLIN
+35 
-41 VMMKQVNIQFPLR
+41 MMKQVNIQVPLR
-54 MLGLLLG
+54 MLGLILG

-73 VKGHVKDATGEPI
+73 VKGHVKDAAGEDI
-86 IGATVRVAGT
+86 IGATVRVEGT

-107 FVLKAN
+107 FVLKAKE
-113 QGADI
+113 GA
-118 TISYV
+118 TLVVSYV
-123 GYQQATVKAAPSL
+123 GYQNATVKAAP
-136 TVTLQDDQTVL
+136 TVEVTLVDDETVL

-154 YGTVRKSDATGS
+154 YGSVRKSDATGS

-184 DLLQGKTPGVQITTN
+184 DLLQGKTPGVQIVTN
-199 SGAPGAGSTIRIR
+199 SGAPGAGAKIRIR

-236 ISGGDVLNTINPN
+236 ISGGDMLNTINPN

-288 RVNVDMSGSFKT
+288 RINVDMSGTFKT

-307 LGADAFREFFMAN
+307 LSADAFREFFMAN
-320 YGDNAD
+320 YGTNAD

-331 GNANTK
+331 GNANTN
-337 WQDEIYRSA
+337 WQDEIYRNTFA
-346 FSEEINA
+346 EEINA
-353 SVTGGYVS
+353 SVSGGYVS
-361 KESTFKMPYRVSAGF
+361 GNKTFKMPYRVSAGF
-376 LNNDGT
+376 LNNDGN
-382 LKTTGMSRG
+382 LKTTGMSRTNFG
-391 TVGINLTPT
+391 FNLTPT
-400 LLNDRLTINLNG
+400 LFDDRLTINLNG

-418 NSYADEGAIGAAVQ
+418 NKFADEGAIGSAIQ
-432 YDPLK
+432 YNPLK
-437 PVDSMWMSNG
+437 SVDSKWESNG

-453 TLNPVAMLNQ
+453 TLNPVFQLNEQ
-463 QNKDSYVRRFVGNAQ
+463 HKSSYVRRFVGNAQ
-478 FDYKFKFLP
+478 FDYKFKFLD

-493 NLGLDFSTTTGW
+493 NLGLDISTTSGW
-505 NISDQ
+505 NISDYQ
-510 YSEVSYH
+510 SEVSYH
-517 DKVQNGTGAWEKY
+517 NKVENGTGLFEKY

-563 WQRFYNKTTDKKIA
+563 WQHFYNKTTNEKVS
-577 NDGSGQEYDVSK
+577 NDGNNTYLYGDPTLFK
-589 PIFMTESYLVSFY
+589 TESFLISFY

-609 LDRYLLTFTLR
+609 LDRYLLTFTIR

-631 WGLFPSAALAWR
+631 WGVFPSAALAWR
-643 ISEEPFMKNADWLSN
+643 ISEENFMKSADWLSN
-658 LKLRLGYGITG
+658 LKLRLGWGITG

-678 PSIPTVHTN
+678 PSIATYHTN
-687 QGGSYYMFG
+687 QHGSLYMFG
-696 NGIVVPITAKGYA
+696 NNVIIPITPKGYA
-709 SQIKWEETTTYNI
+709 PKIKWEETTTYNI
-722 GLDFGFARNR
+722 GLDFGFLGNR
-732 INGSIDVYKRKTN
+732 INGSIDVYQRKTK

-755 GTNLTNYLLMNV
+755 GTNLTNYLLTNV

-773 GIEAALNVVPIEKK
+773 GIEGALNVVPIEQK
-787 DLRWEIGFNIAYNK
+787 DLRLEIGFNITYNK

-809 SDDPSYLGV
+809 SDDPSYPGV
-818 EAGDISGGVGNK
+818 EDGGISGGVGNK
-830 IQIQQVGNPI
+830 IQIQKVGNPM
-840 NSFYVYQQVYD
+840 NSFYVLQQVYD

-865 FDGQIT
+865 HDGQIT
-871 DDDRYVYYKPDAD
+871 DDDRYVYYKPDPD
-884 VNLGLNTE
+884 VIIGLNTE
-892 LSYKKWTLSASLRSS
+892 LSYKKWTFSAAFRSF

-941 SNFAQAQYK
+941 SNFQQAQYK

-962 LDKVTLAYNI
+962 LDKVTVAYNI

-983 NIFTITKYDGVDPEV
+983 NVFTISK
-998 ANGIDNNM
+998 
-1006 YPRSRNFILGASF
+1006 
-1019 NF
+1019 